1 MSKFKNA
8 IVITGVIGSGKST
21 VVNLLKMYGFSV
33 IDADEIAHGLLDECW
48 ERVANEFGNE
58 FISDKKVDRK
68 RLGKLVFSDE
78 NAKKRLEKILH
89 PLIKEQ
95 IFSAAKELES
105 SNQPYLIDLPLYF
118 ESAPAYNEFESVC
131 VVYAL
136 EPICLE
142 RIMLRDGIS
151 LNEAKARLN
160 SQISIDEKL
169 RLANFVIDNSSD
181 MKHLNLQ
188 IDKFISA
195 LKSRY
200 KTLNI

>member
-1 MSKFKNA
+1 M
-8 IVITGVIGSGKST
+8 
-21 VVNLLKMYGFSV
+21 
-33 IDADEIAHGLLDECW
+33 
-48 ERVANEFGNE
+48 
-58 FISDKKVDRK
+58 
-68 RLGKLVFSDE
+68 
-78 NAKKRLEKILH
+78 
-89 PLIKEQ
+89 
-95 IFSAAKELES
+95 
-105 SNQPYLIDLPLYF
+105 
-118 ESAPAYNEFESVC
+118 
-131 VVYAL
+131 VYAL

>member
-21 VVNLLKMYGFSV
+21 VVNLLRVYGFSV
-33 IDADEIAHGLLDECW
+33 IDADEIAHRVLDES
-48 ERVANEFGNE
+48 ANKIASEFGSE
-58 FISDKKVDRK
+58 FVIDNKVDRK
-68 RLGKLVFSDE
+68 SLGKLVFSNSE
-78 NAKKRLEKILH
+78 AKIRLEKILH

-118 ESAPAYNEFESVC
+118 ESSPAYNEFESVC

-169 RLANFVIDNSSD
+169 RLATFVIDNSSD

>member
-21 VVNLLKMYGFSV
+21 VVNLLKIYGFSV

-48 ERVANEFGNE
+48 ERIANEFGNE

-78 NAKKRLEKILH
+78 NAKKRLENMLH
-89 PLIKEQ
+89 PLIRKQ
-95 IFSAAKELES
+95 IFDSASELEKKEK
-105 SNQPYLIDLPLYF
+105 PYLVDLPLYF
-118 ESAPAYNEFESVC
+118 ESASAYNEFESVC

-136 EPICLE
+136 ESICLE

-169 RLANFVIDNSSD
+169 RLATFVIDNSSD

>member
-1 MSKFKNA
+1 M
-8 IVITGVIGSGKST
+8 IGSGKST
-21 VVNLLKMYGFSV
+21 VVNLLKIYGFSV

-78 NAKKRLEKILH
+78 NAKRRLENMLH
-89 PLIKEQ
+89 PLIRKQ
-95 IFSAAKELES
+95 IFDSASELEEKEK
-105 SNQPYLIDLPLYF
+105 PYLVDLPLYF
-118 ESAPAYNEFESVC
+118 ESAPVYDEFKSVC

-136 EPICLE
+136 ESICLE
-142 RIMLRDGIS
+142 RIMLRDGIN

-169 RLANFVIDNSSD
+169 KLATFVIDNSSD

>member
-21 VVNLLKMYGFSV
+21 VVNLLKIYGFSV

-78 NAKKRLEKILH
+78 NAKRRLENMLH
-89 PLIKEQ
+89 PLIRKQ
-95 IFSAAKELES
+95 IFDSASELEEKEK
-105 SNQPYLIDLPLYF
+105 PYLVDLPLYF
-118 ESAPAYNEFESVC
+118 ESAPVYDEFKSVC

-136 EPICLE
+136 ESICLE
-142 RIMLRDGIS
+142 RIMLRDGIN

-169 RLANFVIDNSSD
+169 KLATFVIDNSSD